1 MPDPDAASPLCQRL
15 ARQSAS
21 NFYFSFLLLPRE
33 KRRAMCALYAYLRHV
48 DDLADDE
55 VHDLVAR
62 QKALEALRGALMNRG
77 NKQNQKHPIVPA
89 LAETV
94 ARYQIPTE

>member
-1 MPDPDAASPLCQRL
+1 MSELNTSYAFCQRL

-55 VHDLVAR
+55 RGDVAAR
-62 QKALEALRGALMNRG
+62 RAALEELRGALG
-77 NKQNQKHPIVPA
+77 DQA
-89 LAETV
+89 D
-94 ARYQIPTE
+94 